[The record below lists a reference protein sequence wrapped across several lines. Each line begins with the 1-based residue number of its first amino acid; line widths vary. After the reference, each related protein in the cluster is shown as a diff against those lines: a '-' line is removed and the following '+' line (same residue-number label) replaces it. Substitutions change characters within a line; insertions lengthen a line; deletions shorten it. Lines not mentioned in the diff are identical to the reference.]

1 MRNQIRLKI
10 IKSEIRY
17 IMQNQSDM
25 EDIEIEPKDRCDDK
39 TMKSVISEIGK
50 KS

>member
-1 MRNQIRLKI
+1 
-10 IKSEIRY
+10 
-17 IMQNQSDM
+17 MQNQSDM

-50 KS
+50 KKVRYPCNKCH